1 METAES
7 VDALRK
13 IVKRWRDSG
22 DRIALVPTMGNLH
35 DGHIKLVE
43 IARSLAS
50 RVVTSIFVNP
60 AQFGEGEDYNQY
72 SRPLEED
79 SRKLC
84 DKRVD
89 LLFVPPV
96 SEVYPEGCHTYVDV
110 HGLSNILCG
119 EFRPTH
125 FRGVSTVVCKLFN
138 MVQPDMAI
146 FGEKDFQQLLLIR
159 TMVTNLNIPVE
170 IVGAPTVRE
179 ADGLAMSSR
188 NMYLSAEERK
198 QAAKLYR
205 SLCDAEVSI
214 KRENHDF
221 RQIEAQQWN
230 RLQAS
235 GFKPDYFSI
244 RRKNDLGV
252 AEKGDRELVILAAA
266 WLGRA
271 RLIDNIQFFVS

>member
-1 METAES
+1 
-7 VDALRK
+7 
-13 IVKRWRDSG
+13 
-22 DRIALVPTMGNLH
+22 
-35 DGHIKLVE
+35 
-43 IARSLAS
+43 
-50 RVVTSIFVNP
+50 
-60 AQFGEGEDYNQY
+60 
-72 SRPLEED
+72 
-79 SRKLC
+79 
-84 DKRVD
+84 
-89 LLFVPPV
+89 
-96 SEVYPEGCHTYVDV
+96 
-110 HGLSNILCG
+110 
-119 EFRPTH
+119 
-125 FRGVSTVVCKLFN
+125 
-138 MVQPDMAI
+138 MAI

-170 IVGAPTVRE
+170 IVGCANRSE